1 MTVAMEMNFNSV
13 LRVAWVMLV
22 AVVFCLVPTDAGAQS
37 VGSQIIGKWTGNVG
51 MPGFSGM
58 EGLGESMTEY
68 DFDGNEKGGTVAVT
82 LILSFSQPVSE
93 KLRISGTVK
102 FASPGT
108 WGIEA
113 DGVYIFMKN
122 AEAKM
127 QLTDFDMKPV
137 DESDAKTVAAIA
149 KMKSDGF
156 LKEVENKFAQ
166 SILKR
171 FSEEF
176 DKDRESHL
184 VFMYFKIAV
193 GVMTFTEAEMGDMTL
208 KRVGD

>member
-1 MTVAMEMNFNSV
+1 MTVTMEMSFNSA
-13 LRVAWVMLV
+13 LRAAWVMLA
-22 AVVFCLVPTDAGAQS
+22 AVVFSLVPTDAGAQS
-37 VGSQIIGKWTGNVG
+37 VGSQIIGKWAGNVG
-51 MPGFSGM
+51 LPGLGGM

-68 DFDGNEKGGTVAVT
+68 DFDGDKKGGTVAVT

-93 KLRISGTVK
+93 DFRISGTVK

-113 DGVYIFMKN
+113 DGVYISMKN

-176 DKDRESHL
+176 DKDGESHL
-184 VFMYFKIAV
+184 LFKNVEIAG